1 MHQITILQCRRSGTE
16 CNRVTILW
24 CSRSRTKCN
33 RSPSFSQQVKK
44 RMQHITILRC
54 RRSWS
59 ECYRSS
65 SSGVFSRSRIECT
78 RSPYFSAAGQ
88 GLNAADHHPVGQQN
102 NKHQKRNKDLKM
114 LKQCISMKHNNDHTM
129 GKDVNNKKCQNRRID
144 HDTI

>member
-1 MHQITILQCRRSGTE
+1 MQITILSG
-16 CNRVTILW
+16 
-24 CSRSRTKCN
+24 SRSRTKCN

-65 SSGVFSRSRIECT
+65 SSGVYSRSRIECT

-88 GLNAADHHPVGQQN
+88 GQNAADHHPVGQQN

-114 LKQCISMKHNNDHTM
+114 LKQCISMKHNNDHTTT
-129 GKDVNNKKCQNRRID
+129 GKDVKNKKCQNRRID
-144 HDTI
+144 QEDTIKDKIKN